1 MQRFLLVFCCF
12 VAHFC
17 LFSNKTHLSL
27 FSKFII
33 IIIIVIILLLLTLIV
48 VHVVREA
55 ILAFLCNCHESVYIM
70 HIKELLERFYLTKQ
84 TEDD

>member
-1 MQRFLLVFCCF
+1 MQRFLLAFCCF
-12 VAHFC
+12 VAYFC
-17 LFSNKTHLSL
+17 LFSNTTHPSL

-48 VHVVREA
+48 VVREA

-70 HIKELLERFYLTKQ
+70 HVKELLERFYLTKQ